1 MANHSQRQNVTS
13 SFQVFSSYECIAWLT
28 AFGMQAVAI
37 LTLNALTFI
46 VYLKER
52 SLRKQSMY
60 LVINQAVADMLVA
73 GCVIIGFYDLGH
85 KCKFWTSI
93 NFSNLPSA
101 LVTRVWLLFTTVGSV
116 TNLAA
121 ISLERMHAT
130 FRPFKHRLVKKKMFG
145 GAVAAVWITAGLC
158 SGILVLTFFYSFPI
172 EQRRGMLHLYL
183 TYFLFCFLIILV
195 SYSSIA
201 IKIMYGNQPHHHGA
215 TSRERKLTKTLFI
228 VTVVSLLLTQPF
240 IIFWILRLESSRTIT
255 AISLRTTF
263 RLYLSFCFLFWANS
277 LVNPVCYAFRVP
289 EFRKALF
296 SFLRRRFQ
304 EQPEQVFPLNEM

>member
-13 SFQVFSSYECIAWLT
+13 SFQFFSSHECIAWLT
-28 AFGMQAVAI
+28 VFGMEAVAI
-37 LTLNALTFI
+37 VMLNVLTIL

-52 SLRKQSMY
+52 SLRKRSMY

-73 GCVIIGFYDLGH
+73 GCVIIKIYDLGRD
-85 KCKFWTSI
+85 CKFWTSI
-93 NFSNLPSA
+93 NFSNLPSVI
-101 LVTRVWLLFTTVGSV
+101 VTSVWLLFIPLASV

-130 FRPFKHRLVKKKMFG
+130 FRPFKHRLIKKKMFG
-145 GAVAAVWITAGLC
+145 AAVATVWITTGLG
-158 SGILVLTFFYSFPI
+158 SGILVMFFFYSFPI
-172 EQRRGMLHLYL
+172 EQIRGMLRLYL
-183 TYFLFCFLIILV
+183 TYLLFCLSIILV

-215 TSRERKLTKTLFI
+215 TSRERKLTKTLSI
-228 VTVVSLLLTQPF
+228 VTVVSLLLIQPH
-240 IIFWILRLESSRTIT
+240 IIFWLLLESSYTIT
-255 AISLRTTF
+255 AISLRTSV
-263 RLYLSFCFLFWANS
+263 RLYLFFRFLFWANS
-277 LVNPVCYAFRVP
+277 LVNPVCYAFRIP

-304 EQPEQVFPLNEM
+304 QQP